1 MSEGRVLD
9 PSCVFKS
16 VREALRDAQKSVL
29 LVSPFITPQLFESIL
44 REVDNDV
51 QVTLVTRF
59 RPDEIAKGLNSLKLF
74 DVLRERNRGELRL
87 SYHLHAKYY
96 RADNSVIL
104 GSGNLTNRGL
114 NTFPGGNHEIMI
126 QVDRSFAGIDQFEE
140 KILAESTVPTE
151 ENIAD
156 LNEMV
161 ECMKLIPLDRKIQP
175 IPSFEIRS
183 ESPSDWIPTCESPS
197 SVFNVYLNDLKEID
211 QKIVQDA
218 KADLSYLSVP
228 AGIDKDQFK
237 KYIRIVIHQSGMMA
251 AFKIELDRNR
261 KLDKVIGIEIIEK
274 KLERSREEAEKLW
287 FSSINWLVY
296 FFPEKFEIN
305 S

>member
-1 MSEGRVLD
+1 MLD
-9 PSCVFKS
+9 PSGVFKT
-16 VREALRDAQKSVL
+16 VKELLGDAQESVL
-29 LVSPFITPQLFESIL
+29 LVSPFITSQLFESIL
-44 REVDNDV
+44 KEVDNDV

-74 DVLRERNRGELRL
+74 DVLRERSRGELRL

-96 RADNSVIL
+96 RADDSVIL
-104 GSGNLTNRGL
+104 GSGNLTNKGL

-126 QVDRSFAGIDQFEE
+126 QVDRSFAGIDQFET
-140 KILAESTVPTE
+140 KILAESTIPSE

-161 ECMKLIPLDRKIQP
+161 ECLKLIAIDRKIQL
-175 IPSFEIRS
+175 IPSVEIRS
-183 ESPSDWIPTCESPS
+183 ESPSDWMPLCESPS

-218 KADLSYLSVP
+218 KIDLSYLSIP
-228 AGIDKDQFK
+228 TGINEEQFK
-237 KYIRIVIHQSGMMA
+237 KYIRIVIQQSGIMS

-261 KLDKVIGIEIIEK
+261 KLDKVIGIEIIVK
-274 KLERSREEAEKLW
+274 KFDRDREEAEKLW
-287 FSSINWLVY
+287 FSSINWLAY